1 MFPRE
6 RQAISP
12 QTAER
17 MTGML
22 RNVVTE
28 GTGKKARLGRPVAG
42 KTGTTQLDLPGVSR
56 KANRDLWFV
65 GYTSEWT
72 AAVWMGFD
80 RTDHN
85 NYMTEG
91 SGKAAALFAAV
102 MRKAYKE

>member
-1 MFPRE
+1 MVYEYVPRE
-6 RQAISP
+6 RQAVSP
-12 QTAER
+12 RTAGTNDR
-17 MTGML
+17 DAAKRRDG
-22 RNVVTE
+22 R
-28 GTGKKARLGRPVAG
+28 TGKKARLGRPVAG

-72 AAVWMGFD
+72 AARWMGFD

-91 SGKAAALFAAV
+91 SGKAACLPQS
-102 MRKAYKE
+102 